1 MNIQQLRVFVNA
13 ARCGTLTEVA
23 SELRLKQP
31 TVSFHLKKLEETLG
45 VELFRKHP
53 RNMQLTDAGQ
63 TLLPYARRVCALLD
77 EAGRLMTE
85 HREQGR
91 GPLKIGASYTPATYF
106 MPPFLAEFQSNYP
119 QVIPTLTVK
128 QAGAILGL
136 LRDYEVDV
144 AVVSLLDTAVEGIHV
159 VPLVQDDLKL
169 VLPIGHPLSRLARLT
184 VEDLLETPFLVHE
197 QGSTSRE
204 LSEIW
209 ANENGLKWNIR
220 MELGAIETIKESV
233 KYGIGIGIL
242 PWRSVEKEVEQGV
255 LLARDLPGK
264 VRRRFVCLAYRRED
278 VLSYHVR
285 TFIQF
290 MRERCADGR
299 IASD

>member
-1 MNIQQLRVFVNA
+1 MNIQQLRVFANA
-13 ARCGTLTEVA
+13 ARYGTLTEAA
-23 SELRLKQP
+23 SEMRLKQP

-45 VELFRKHP
+45 VELFRKHT
-53 RNMQLTDAGQ
+53 RQMQLTDAGQ

-77 EAGRLMTE
+77 EADRLMTE

-106 MPPFLAEFQSNYP
+106 MPPYLAEFQSNYP

-144 AVVSLLDTAVEGIHV
+144 AVVSLLDPTAEGLHV
-159 VPLVQDDLKL
+159 VPLVQDDLML
-169 VLPIGHPLSRLARLT
+169 VLPIGHPLARLDRLA
-184 VEDLLETPFLVHE
+184 VEDLLDAPFLVHE

-204 LSEIW
+204 LSERW
-209 ANENGLKWNIR
+209 ASENGLKWQIR

-233 KYGIGIGIL
+233 KHGIGIGIL
-242 PWRSVEKEVEQGV
+242 PWRSVEKEVAEGE
-255 LLARDLPGK
+255 LAARELPGK
-264 VRRRFVCLAYRRED
+264 VRSRFVCLAYRKED
-278 VLSYHVR
+278 TLSYHVR

-290 MRERCADGR
+290 VRERCTDG
-299 IASD
+299 